1 MHPAPGDSC
10 EVIFSPWSL
19 HCLLGKKCSVLGSCQ
34 RTSESPALL
43 VNASSEQSATLTC
56 PSLHLGYDF
65 CQVLQWFAE
74 RVDRII
80 LLFDAHKL
88 DISDEFS
95 EAIKAFRGQDDKIR
109 VVLNKADQ
117 VDTQQLMRVY
127 GALMWSLGKVIN
139 TPEVLRVYIGSFWA
153 QPLQNTD
160 NRRLFEAEAQDLFR
174 DIQSLPQKAAV
185 RKLND
190 LIKRARL
197 AKVSQG
203 DTVGSRGC
211 FPFSPL

>member
-1 MHPAPGDSC
+1 MSTTHIHIWNNQIQCFVHAEAHIRKSFFNISPFSC
-10 EVIFSPWSL
+10 E
-19 HCLLGKKCSVLGSCQ
+19 
-34 RTSESPALL
+34 
-43 VNASSEQSATLTC
+43 
-56 PSLHLGYDF
+56 GYDF
-65 CQVLQWFAE
+65 SEVLRWFGE

-139 TPEVLRVYIGSFWA
+139 TPEVVRVYLGSFWA
-153 QPLQNTD
+153 KPLQNTD

-174 DIQSLPQKAAV
+174 DIQALPRNAAL

-197 AKVSQG
+197 AKVRMLS
-203 DTVGSRGC
+203 
-211 FPFSPL
+211 

>member
-1 MHPAPGDSC
+1 MSQGPRGNHVPLDSGYTD
-10 EVIFSPWSL
+10 VPFPP
-19 HCLLGKKCSVLGSCQ
+19 
-34 RTSESPALL
+34 T
-43 VNASSEQSATLTC
+43 
-56 PSLHLGYDF
+56 GYDF

-197 AKVSQG
+197 AKVSQFPLL
-203 DTVGSRGC
+203 SSLRERGGAALLQEPQGEGC
-211 FPFSPL
+211 ETGFEESLTIHIPLFFFPLLSF